1 VSRSA
6 PAPPQPGEPPT
17 GSLPDPTPPPPRVRA
32 EDLRRDRTLR
42 GARHRRLVPF
52 AIVLGLAAIAIWSTV
67 ALEIRPTRLGG
78 IANLFT
84 LMREAFPPDAALA
97 PLAFRAIVETLQIAF
112 LGTLIGAVFSLPLG
126 LFGSRN
132 LFGRG
137 VTVPSRL
144 LLAGVRTLPALLWA
158 VVFVVAVGLGPLAG
172 VLASATY
179 TVGYLGKLQYEAI
192 EGMDPA
198 PIHAITAAGA
208 SKAQLIRY
216 VVIPESA
223 NHLLSQMLFMFEHNV
238 RASSI
243 FGFVGAG
250 GIGFYIAGYLTVFRY
265 QSVFTLLIAVFLTI
279 LAIDYLS
286 VRLRDRF
293 LVPAHAERARRN

>member
-1 VSRSA
+1 V
-6 PAPPQPGEPPT
+6 G
-17 GSLPDPTPPPPRVRA
+17 
-32 EDLRRDRTLR
+32 RDHAVR
-42 GARHRRLVPF
+42 GARRRRLLPF
-52 AIVLGLAAIAIWSTV
+52 AVVIVLAALAVWSIS
-67 ALEIRPTRLGG
+67 ALGIRGDRLGG
-78 IANLFT
+78 IANLLQ

-97 PLAFRAIVETLQIAF
+97 PLAFRAIIETLQIAF
-112 LGTLIGAVFSLPLG
+112 LGTLAGALFSLPLG

-132 LFGRG
+132 LFGRA
-137 VTVPSRL
+137 VTVPARL
-144 LLAGVRTLPALLWA
+144 VLAAIRTLPALLWA

-179 TVGYLGKLQYEAI
+179 TIGYLGKLQYEAI
-192 EGMDPA
+192 EGLDPA
-198 PIHAITAAGA
+198 PIHAIGAAGA

-216 VVIPESA
+216 VVIPEAA

-293 LVPAHAERARRN
+293 LVPAHAERARRR